1 MDNKTIEIE
10 RLKWKVQIANLV
22 MGLQRNQMERLMKK
36 DDTENLKKQLEY
48 YKSLSEL

>member
-22 MGLQRNQMERLMKK
+22 MGLQRNQIKRLEKK
-36 DDTENLKKQLEY
+36 LKKT
-48 YKSLSEL
+48 KK